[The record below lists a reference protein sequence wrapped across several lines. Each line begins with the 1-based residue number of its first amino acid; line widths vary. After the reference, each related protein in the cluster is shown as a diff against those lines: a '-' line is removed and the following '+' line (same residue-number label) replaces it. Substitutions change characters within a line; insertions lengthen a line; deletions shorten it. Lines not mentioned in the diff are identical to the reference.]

1 MAIFSFLK
9 KDTEPEVEIRKDF
22 GSQVARHRF
31 LVAMRIVA
39 IAAILII
46 AVVAFYISYVN
57 KEYTEYEIVT
67 EEDRMDSDVAIYIP
81 YNGNVIKYSQ
91 DGAEAFQGNNNPI
104 WNETF
109 EMQNPMVDTCENY
122 AAIGDF
128 KGNKVFTIASDGNNG
143 EIETKLPISRFCI
156 SRQGV
161 VAVAIEDE
169 DETKINLYSSSGEL
183 LATVKSTMN
192 QSGYPVDITLSPDG
206 QKLGVSYVRIEEG
219 KLKSSVAFYNFGEVG
234 QNETDN
240 YVSGYDYVDTVIP
253 RLKFINNDTAFAVGD
268 NRFVVYKGSQK
279 PVSYAESFIND
290 EIQSVFYGDNAVG
303 IVYLNAGLDNKFL
316 LEVYNDEGELIL
328 SLPFDIEYT
337 DIVLKN
343 DYIIIYNETEC
354 TIYRNNGTT
363 KYSGEFMDPVL
374 LMVPTENK
382 TKYVLVNRDG
392 VQTIRLR

>member
-9 KDTEPEVEIRKDF
+9 KDTEPGDEIRKDF

-39 IAAILII
+39 IAAILIF
-46 AVVAFYISYVN
+46 AVVAFYISYTN

-67 EEDRMDSDVAIYIP
+67 EEDRMDSEVAIYIP

-91 DGAEAFQGNNNPI
+91 DGAEAFQGNNTPI

-128 KGNKVFTIASDGNNG
+128 KGNRVFTIASDGVNG

-240 YVSGYDYVDTVIP
+240 YVSGYDYIDTVIP
-253 RLKFINNDTAFAVGD
+253 RLKFINNDTAVAVGD

-279 PVSYAESFIND
+279 PVSHAETFVND

-303 IVYLNAGLDNKFL
+303 IVYLNTGLDNKYL
-316 LEVYNDEGELIL
+316 IEVYNDEGELIL

-354 TIYRNNGTT
+354 TIYRNNGMT
-363 KYSGEFMDPVL
+363 KYSGEFKDPVL
-374 LMVPTENK
+374 LMVPTDNK

-392 VQTIRLR
+392 VETIRLR